1 MALVGEAHILVK
13 AITTGVEKDIERGF
27 GGVDRVGKNYGK
39 RTGTSFSRA
48 FSDSSNGSAF
58 KRLNSAM
65 QAVKDKAESAR
76 KAWVSLQR
84 TGFVMQTVVGT
95 LAGSIGALV
104 GGLGALI
111 GAAGGA
117 AVSGVALVGVFVSLK
132 LASVA
137 AKMALSG
144 VGKAVSALWKQQS
157 SGDKANKA
165 SAKQVEEARK
175 SLAKVIADN
184 AESLVA
190 ANERVAKAQLALNKA
205 FIDAQEEV
213 QQLGFAAEDAA
224 LSEKRASLELEK
236 ARDTLA
242 RVQDLPPNSR
252 ARREAELAFSEAELN
267 YRKAIDTNQDLA
279 KEQQRIGGDPKN
291 TQGYID
297 AALTLKEAEK
307 DKAKAVIDAIQSEID
322 ARQRLKDAI
331 ENAAIS
337 ARMNDPLAGLTKSQ
351 REFALRLAT
360 LRPLMQQLKEDVAK
374 GFLPAL
380 GDQLFR
386 IINSNAL
393 GTIRTG
399 LQNMGVA
406 LGNAS
411 KNFTDQFL
419 KSENIKSL
427 ATVFDTAAYATEKFG
442 TIIGTV
448 FGTFLKVLGAADPL
462 TRRFVDFLEKK
473 ATAFDKFIST
483 KKASGELTDFFNR
496 AGDIAADFG
505 KMFGNIFG
513 FLGNVV
519 KANFGPGS
527 GGDILLQYFKKATQ
541 GWNDFGKTPEGIK
554 TLQDYFKGAAENL
567 KSMLSALGPVVV
579 AIIKMGA
586 DPNVK
591 IFWDT
596 MAQGVPYL
604 VKILQAGQEAGPA
617 LGRLLVALTKIVSVL
632 SDSGSIKI
640 FFDTLTF
647 FADMVA
653 KVLENEVVAK
663 IINTI
668 SQIGAFVSAL
678 ALVGLIGG
686 KIALVFVGMANKL
699 GALLGVASSTVLIWF
714 AVAAALIY
722 LYNTNEDFRKSV
734 AKMVDSLMP
743 SIMALGDAFTS
754 TFTKLGPI
762 LADVVGHVGR
772 LVVALM
778 PLVTTILKT
787 AIDLFTA
794 LAIPLLDFIPII
806 ARVAELIV
814 GSLVDALIKII
825 PPVMEIVDVIGK
837 TLVKAIDLVLP
848 PLMTL
853 IESLITNLVPV
864 ITTVITEVGN
874 LVTKILNALVPIF
887 IKVSEAIIPIITLM
901 MEKLVP
907 AFTTIINALVPFI
920 KTIVDAL
927 IPAFNT
933 IVDNIMPIVTMLVDM
948 LLPVVSLLI
957 ETLVDIA
964 AQILAIVV
972 PVINMLLAVLT
983 PIIQVVMAIVN
994 AVLAFLM
1001 PILKVLIGI
1010 FAGVAAV
1017 IANIVIPI
1025 VGGLIKFFIG
1035 GWDSIG
1041 KGFKGAINNMIG
1053 LVEGFVNFFID
1064 GINMIIKAINTIKFD
1079 VPDWVPLIGGKKFG
1093 FNIPLMGKLKIPRL
1107 ADGGVVMPSNGGTL
1121 AQIAEAGRPERVEPL
1136 DPNGLSKRDKAM
1148 IEMLSGGQQGSPI
1161 NITVVATPEMDKTE
1175 LAAEIGRVL
1184 QSQMRRGARA

>member
-1 MALVGEAHILVK
+1 MALVGEAHILVR

-27 GGVDRVGKNYGK
+27 GGIDRIAKNYGK
-39 RTGTSFSRA
+39 LTGASFSKA
-48 FSDSSNGSAF
+48 FTSGSNVGAF
-58 KRLNSAM
+58 KRLNNAM
-65 QAVKDKAESAR
+65 QAVKDKAEATR

-84 TGFVMQTVVGT
+84 TGFVLQTAVGV
-95 LAGSIGALV
+95 LAGSLGAVV

-117 AVSGVALVGVFVSLK
+117 AASGIALVGVFVSLK

-137 AKMALSG
+137 AKLALGG
-144 VGKAVSALWKQQS
+144 VGKALSAMFKQQDK
-157 SGDKANKA
+157 GDKASKSA
-165 SAKQVEEARK
+165 AKQIEEARK
-175 SLAKVIADN
+175 NLAKVIADN
-184 AESLVA
+184 AEALVA
-190 ANERVAKAQLALNKA
+190 ANERIRKAQEALNKA
-205 FIDAQEEV
+205 FEDGKEEV

-224 LSEKRASLELEK
+224 LSERRAALDLEK

-252 ARREAELAFSEAELN
+252 ARREAELAFAEAELN
-267 YRKAIDTNQDLA
+267 YRQAVDTNQDLA
-279 KEQQRIGGDPKN
+279 KEQQRINGDPKN

-297 AALTLKEAEK
+297 AAEALKEAEK

-322 ARQRLKDAI
+322 ARERLKDAI
-331 ENAAIS
+331 EDAAAS
-337 ARMNDPLAGLTKSQ
+337 AKANDPLAGLTKSQ
-351 REFALRLAT
+351 REFALRLAA
-360 LRPLMQQLKEDVAK
+360 LRPLMKQLKEDVAS
-374 GFLPAL
+374 GFLPLL
-380 GDQLFR
+380 GDQIFR
-386 IINSNAL
+386 IVNSGAL
-393 GTIRTG
+393 GIIRTG
-399 LQNMGVA
+399 LKDMGVA

-419 KSENIKSL
+419 KSENLQSL
-427 ATVFDTAAYATEKFG
+427 SEVFATASYATEKFG
-442 TIIGTV
+442 TILGTV
-448 FGTFLKVLGAADPL
+448 FGSLLKLLGAADPL
-462 TRRFVDFLEKK
+462 TRRFVDFLDKK
-473 ATAFDKFIST
+473 ASTFDKFLST
-483 KKASGELTDFFNR
+483 KKASGELTEFFNR

-505 KMFGNIFG
+505 DIFGNIFG
-513 FLGNVV
+513 FMGNVV

-527 GGDILLQYFKKATQ
+527 GGDILLQYLKKATQ
-541 GWNDFGKTPEGIK
+541 GWNDFGKTPEGLAV
-554 TLQDYFKGAAENL
+554 LQTYFKDAAENL
-567 KSMLSALGPVVV
+567 KSMMSVLGPFVLE
-579 AIIKMGA
+579 IIKLGA
-586 DPNVK
+586 DKNIKV
-591 IFWDT
+591 FWDT
-596 MAQGVPYL
+596 MGEGLPYL
-604 VKILQAGQEAGPA
+604 TKIMKAGLDAGPSLA
-617 LGRLLVALTKIVSVL
+617 RLLVALTKIVSVL
-632 SDSGSIKI
+632 SDSKSIQI

-647 FADMVA
+647 FADMTA
-653 KVLENEVVAK
+653 KILENEVVAK
-663 IINTI
+663 IVNVI
-668 SQIGAFVSAL
+668 SQIGAFVSAV
-678 ALVGLIGG
+678 ALVGLIVG
-686 KIALVFVGMANKL
+686 KIGLVISALATKL
-699 GALLGVASSTVLIWF
+699 GGLLGVAGSTVLIFF
-714 AVAAALIY
+714 AIAAALIY
-722 LYNTNEDFRKSV
+722 LYQTNEDFRDSV

-794 LAIPLLDFIPII
+794 LVTPLLEFIPII
-806 ARVAELIV
+806 AKVAELII

-825 PPVMEIVDVIGK
+825 PPIMEIVDVLGK
-837 TLVKAIDLVLP
+837 TLVTAINLILP

-864 ITTVITEVGN
+864 ITTVIGAIAG
-874 LVTKILNALVPIF
+874 LVTKVLTALVPIF
-887 IKVSEAIIPIITLM
+887 VKVSEAIIPIITLM

-920 KTIVDAL
+920 TTVVNSL

-933 IVDNIMPIVTMLVDM
+933 IVDNIMPIVTMLIDM

-957 ETLVDIA
+957 ETLVDLA

-972 PVINMLLAVLT
+972 PIIQMLLAVLT
-983 PIIQVVMAIVN
+983 PIIQVVMAIVD
-994 AVLAFLM
+994 AVLKFMM

-1010 FAGVAAV
+1010 FAAVAAV
-1017 IANIVIPI
+1017 IANVVIPI

-1093 FNIPLMGKLKIPRL
+1093 FSIPLMGKLRIPRL
-1107 ADGGVVMPSNGGTL
+1107 ADGGVVMPSTGGTL

-1136 DPNGLSKRDKAM
+1136 DPDGLSKRDKAM
-1148 IEMLSGGQQGSPI
+1148 IELLSGGQQCPGI

-1184 QSQMRRGARA
+1184 QLQMRRGARG

>member
-27 GGVDRVGKNYGK
+27 GGVDRIGKDYGK
-39 RTGTSFSRA
+39 RTSNSFSKA
-48 FSDSSNGSAF
+48 FSSGNNGSAF
-58 KRLNSAM
+58 KRLNNAM
-65 QAVKDKAESAR
+65 QAVKDRAEAAR

-84 TGFVMQTVVGT
+84 TGFVLQTAVGT
-95 LAGSIGALV
+95 LAGSIGALI

-117 AVSGVALVGVFVSLK
+117 AASGIAVAGVFVSLRLAALGAK
-132 LASVA
+132 LALGGIG
-137 AKMALSG
+137 KALS
-144 VGKAVSALWKQQS
+144 AMFKQQDK
-157 SGDKANKA
+157 GDKASKSA
-165 SAKQVEEARK
+165 AKQIVEARK
-175 SLAKVIADN
+175 NLAKVIADN
-184 AESLVA
+184 AEALVA
-190 ANERVAKAQLALNKA
+190 ANERIRKAQEALNKA
-205 FIDAQEEV
+205 FEDGKEEV

-224 LSEKRASLELEK
+224 LSERRAALDLEK

-252 ARREAELAFSEAELN
+252 ARREAELAFAEAELN
-267 YRKAIDTNQDLA
+267 YRQAVDSNEDLA
-279 KEQQRIGGDPKN
+279 KEQQRINGDPKN

-297 AALTLKEAEK
+297 AAESLAEAEK

-322 ARQRLKDAI
+322 ARERLRDTIEDA
-331 ENAAIS
+331 AAS
-337 ARMNDPLAGLTKSQ
+337 ARANDPLADLTKSQ
-351 REFALRLAT
+351 REFALRIAV
-360 LRPLMQQLKEDVAK
+360 LRPLLKSLKEDVAS
-374 GFLPAL
+374 GFLPILAT
-380 GDQLFR
+380 QIFR
-386 IINSNAL
+386 IANSDAL
-393 GTIRTG
+393 PRISNG
-399 LQNMGVA
+399 LKNMGVA

-419 KSENIKSL
+419 KSENLESL
-427 ATVFDTAAYATEKFG
+427 SEVFDTAAYATEKFG
-442 TIIGTV
+442 TILGTV
-448 FGTFLKVLGAADPL
+448 FGSLLKLLGAADPL
-462 TRRFVDFLEKK
+462 TRRFVDFLDKK
-473 ATAFDKFIST
+473 ASTFDKFLST
-483 KKASGELTDFFNR
+483 KKASGELTAFFNR

-505 KMFGNIFG
+505 DIFGNIFG
-513 FLGNVV
+513 FMGDVV
-519 KANFGPGS
+519 MANFGPGS
-527 GGDILLQYFKKATQ
+527 GGDVLLQYLKEATQ
-541 GWNDFGKTPEGIK
+541 GWSDFGKTTEGMSV
-554 TLQDYFKGAAENL
+554 LQTYFKDAAENL
-567 KSMLSALGPVVV
+567 KSMMTALGPFVLG
-579 AIIKMGA
+579 ILKMGA
-586 DPNVK
+586 DKNVK
-591 IFWDT
+591 VFWDT
-596 MAQGVPYL
+596 MAEGVPYL
-604 VKILQAGQEAGPA
+604 LKIIEAGLEAGPSLA
-617 LGRLLVALTKIVSVL
+617 RLLVALTKIGAVL
-632 SDSGSIKI
+632 ADSGAIQV
-640 FFDTLTF
+640 FFNTLTF

-663 IINTI
+663 IINVI
-668 SQIGAFVSAL
+668 GQVGAFASAL
-678 ALVGLIGG
+678 ALVGLIAQNLG
-686 KIALVFVGMANKL
+686 LVIIGIANKL
-699 GALLGVASSTVLIWF
+699 GALIGVAGSTVLIFF
-714 AVAAALIY
+714 AIAAALLY
-722 LYNTNEDFRKSV
+722 LYQTNEEFRDSV

-778 PLVTTILKT
+778 PLVTTILQT
-787 AIDLFTA
+787 AINLFTA
-794 LAIPLLDFIPII
+794 LYTPLLEFIPIV
-806 ARVAELIV
+806 ARVAEILV
-814 GSLVDALIKII
+814 GSLVDALMKII
-825 PPVMEIVDVIGK
+825 PPVMEIVDVLGK
-837 TLVKAIDLVLP
+837 TLVTAINLILP

-864 ITTVITEVGN
+864 ITTVIGAVAG
-874 LVTKILNALVPIF
+874 LVTKVITALVPIF
-887 IKVSEAIIPIITLM
+887 VKVSEAIIPIITLM

-920 KTIVDAL
+920 TTIVNAL

-933 IVDNIMPIVTMLVDM
+933 IVDNIMPIVTMLIDM

-957 ETLVDIA
+957 ETLVDLA

-972 PVINMLLAVLT
+972 PIIQMLLAVLT
-983 PIIQVVMAIVN
+983 PIIQVVMTIVN

-1010 FAGVAAV
+1010 FAAVAAV

-1093 FNIPLMGKLKIPRL
+1093 FSIPLMGKLKIPRL
-1107 ADGGVVMPSNGGTL
+1107 ADGGVVMPSAGGTL

-1136 DPNGLSKRDKAM
+1136 DPDGLSKRDKAM
-1148 IEMLSGGQQGSPI
+1148 IEMLSGGQQGPGV

-1184 QSQMRRGARA
+1184 QSQMRRGARS